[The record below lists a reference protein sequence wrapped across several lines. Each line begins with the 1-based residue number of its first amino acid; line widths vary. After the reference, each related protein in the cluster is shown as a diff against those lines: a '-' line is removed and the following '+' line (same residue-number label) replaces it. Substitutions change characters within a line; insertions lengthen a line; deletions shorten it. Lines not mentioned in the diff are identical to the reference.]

1 MPFVVPPFIPSDYAT
16 DVVDVDEGEARKLVV
31 GKSVRLWW
39 EQGVPCPCR
48 SVQELNGVT
57 RSTGE
62 PSSICTFCSGSG
74 IMYVNGQQIIAMMTS
89 TSEAQELYHEYGQYA
104 KGTAWL
110 SLLPE
115 HVADYLDRYTLLDG
129 VRTHSETRRRR
140 GTVEKLKYPVI
151 KRYFPV
157 GSINNFSAKVYK
169 TVGVQWCM
177 AASVGGVTS
186 GVELVEGVD
195 FLVDDDGKID
205 WTPGDVLGT
214 APVLGDTPE
223 TCGTYSIRYYARPR
237 MVLDD
242 HQFLRRDL
250 YGHNDGELCFTPLPV
265 RVLVLLDYLG
275 GNPPNSEVNPQPTS
289 EMR

>member
-1 MPFVVPPFIPSDYAT
+1 MPFVVPPYIPEGYAAE
-16 DVVDVDEGEARKLVV
+16 VVDVDGGDIRRHVV

-39 EQGVPCPCR
+39 EQAVQCPCR

-62 PSSICTFCSGSG
+62 PSSTCTFCSGAG
-74 IMYVNGQQIIAMMTS
+74 IMYVNGQQIVAMMTS
-89 TSEAQELYHEYGQYA
+89 TSESSILYHEYGQYA

-110 SLLPE
+110 TLLPE

-129 VRTHSETRRRR
+129 IRTHGEIRRRR
-140 GTVEKLKYPVI
+140 ATADKTRYPI
-151 KRYFPV
+151 IRRTFPV
-157 GSINNFSAKVYK
+157 GAITNHSAKVYK

-177 AASVGGVTS
+177 AAGADGVTT
-186 GVELVEGVD
+186 GVELVEGTDFEVD
-195 FLVDDDGKID
+195 ADGKVD
-205 WTPGDVLGT
+205 WTLGDELGT
-214 APVLGDTPE
+214 APAEGEL
-223 TCGTYSIRYYARPR
+223 YSIRYYARPR

-242 HQFLRRDL
+242 HTYLRRDL
-250 YGHNDGELCFTPLPV
+250 YAHEGGELCLTPLPV

-275 GNPPNSEVNPQPTS
+275 GNPPNAEENPQPTS